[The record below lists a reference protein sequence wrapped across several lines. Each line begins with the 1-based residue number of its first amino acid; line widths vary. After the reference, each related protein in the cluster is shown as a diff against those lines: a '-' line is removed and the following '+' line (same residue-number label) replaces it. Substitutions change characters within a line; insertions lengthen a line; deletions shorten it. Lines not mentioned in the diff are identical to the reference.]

1 MSIPRTKSYYSDH
14 NNFAFSLI
22 SYDVFIF
29 CVDFLTAKKYVAE
42 KKGYKAFGDNTKGKT
57 SKYWALPS
65 LYSQFNTLDF
75 SDIFTAKEKEIIM
88 KDQNK
93 NRVNFKGNSETKIL
107 RNKLQSTNE
116 LY

>member
-1 MSIPRTKSYYSDH
+1 MTA
-14 NNFAFSLI
+14 NNYI
-22 SYDVFIF
+22 G
-29 CVDFLTAKKYVAE
+29 E
-42 KKGYKAFGDNTKGKT
+42 KKGYKAFGDNTRGKT
-57 SKYWALPS
+57 SKYWALPI
-65 LYSQFNTLDF
+65 LYSQFNTLDL

-88 KDQNK
+88 KDHNK

>member
-1 MSIPRTKSYYSDH
+1 
-14 NNFAFSLI
+14 LI
-22 SYDVFIF
+22 SYDIFIF
-29 CVDFLTAKKYVAE
+29 CVDFLTAKKYIAE
-42 KKGYKAFGDNTKGKT
+42 KKGYKAFGDNNKGKT
-57 SKYWALPS
+57 SKYWALPI

-75 SDIFTAKEKEIIM
+75 SDICTAKEKEIIM

-107 RNKLQSTNE
+107 RNKLELTNK